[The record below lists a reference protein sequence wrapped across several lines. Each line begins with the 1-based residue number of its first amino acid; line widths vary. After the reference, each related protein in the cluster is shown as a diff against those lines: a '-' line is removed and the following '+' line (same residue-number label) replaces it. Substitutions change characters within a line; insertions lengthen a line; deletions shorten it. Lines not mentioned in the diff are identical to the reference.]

1 MQIPKTINLKIN
13 LDGFSDSVTP
23 KWENSKRKPKT
34 KEFATNKIP
43 LWEEKPKIFEKYLSL
58 NMSESIKVNS
68 SNMAYTL
75 LSIDEK
81 ILEKIVFIVEII
93 VEVMLLAS
101 KKSPLFY

>member
-1 MQIPKTINLKIN
+1 
-13 LDGFSDSVTP
+13 
-23 KWENSKRKPKT
+23 
-34 KEFATNKIP
+34 
-43 LWEEKPKIFEKYLSL
+43 
-58 NMSESIKVNS
+58 MSESIKVNS

>member
-1 MQIPKTINLKIN
+1 M
-13 LDGFSDSVTP
+13 
-23 KWENSKRKPKT
+23 
-34 KEFATNKIP
+34 P
-43 LWEEKPKIFEKYLSL
+43 LWEEKPKILEKYLSL
-58 NMSESIKVNS
+58 NISESIKVNS
-68 SNMAYTL
+68 SSIAYTL